1 MPMIL
6 LNFVKCVM
14 VPDLVDV
21 CFEFEVASM
30 CVHRPTETTSGL
42 LESRL
47 DVDLGAGELLSQILS
62 ILPAFPWFQFG
73 LGSRLRRVLSQEQA
87 LDG

>member
-21 CFEFEVASM
+21 GLKFEFEIASM
-30 CVHRPTETTSGL
+30 FVHLPTENTSGL

-47 DVDLGAGELLSQILS
+47 DVDLGTGELLSQILS
-62 ILPAFPWFQFG
+62 ILPAFSLMTHDSWF
-73 LGSRLRRVLSQEQA
+73 
-87 LDG
+87 